1 MGMRDESWCADCG
14 KSQPYSPD
22 EVTCGACATEQSD
35 MQSNKLI
42 EYMKIHLISLE
53 QDSERIQE
61 EMSQFEYNMDSKDYQ
76 SLEIEDISLNGQ
88 IIATRHLLS
97 VATDIMNSYNE
108 REYV

>member
-1 MGMRDESWCADCG
+1 M
-14 KSQPYSPD
+14 
-22 EVTCGACATEQSD
+22 
-35 MQSNKLI
+35 KL
-42 EYMKIHLISLE
+42 HLISLE
-53 QDSERIQE
+53 QDSELVQE

-97 VATDIMNSYNE
+97 VATDIMNSSNE